1 MNLHAVRRAS
11 TYLMDR
17 PNVLVCV
24 GSGLSA
30 ESGIPTFRGSGGMF
44 NDSRIAT
51 YTDIETLK
59 KDPQGMLSW
68 YQERRVQLQ
77 QVRPNAGHFAL
88 ARLAATGN
96 YTIATQ
102 NVDNLMEVAC
112 QTENVHPDI
121 HHVHGLLSDVKC
133 TGCQTVISDL
143 NIDLSTLPSCESCG
157 GQLRPGVILFG
168 EELPHDAMEASTLA
182 AQQADICMVIGT
194 SGLVYPAASL
204 PEIARNHGAKIIEI
218 NLELTAL
225 SDLCDVIVRGNASM
239 ILPVLER
246 VVTDAL

>member
-1 MNLHAVRRAS
+1 MNLHAVQRAS
-11 TYLMDR
+11 SYLTGR
-17 PNVLVCV
+17 PRVLVCV

-30 ESGIPTFRGSGGMF
+30 ESGIPTFRGPGGMF

-51 YTDIETLK
+51 FTDIETLQ
-59 KDPQGMLSW
+59 KDPQAMLTW

-77 QVRPNAGHFAL
+77 NVRPNAGHLAL
-88 ARLAATGN
+88 ARLAATGH

-112 QTENVHPDI
+112 RTENVRTDI
-121 HHVHGLLSDVKC
+121 FHVHGLLSDVKC

-143 NIDLSTLPSCESCG
+143 TIDLSTLPRCESCG

-168 EELPHDAMEASTLA
+168 ENLPESALQASTLA
-182 AQQADICMVIGT
+182 AQQADVCLLIGT

-204 PEIARNHGAKIIEI
+204 PEIARNHGAKLIEI
-218 NLELTAL
+218 NTDLTAL
-225 SDLCDVIVRGNASM
+225 SDICDVLVRGNAST